1 MSLIDFI
8 LHIDDHLITIVNQ
21 FGGWSY
27 LILFAIIFIETGLVV
42 FPFLPGDSLIF
53 AASAMAANPKYGL
66 NIWLVYLIVAFAAI
80 IGDSI
85 NYEIGAWS
93 TRAGEKHSWFNKL
106 INQNNAVVFIYP
118 VFWGEAPSKLVGWFQ
133 RVWTY
138 GFAYGNNASM
148 KQLDKVLMLVTMGG
162 DLNEPIRQAEVEAM
176 KVIMFE
182 NRIGNRSKEK
192 EMVVFDRMSRD
203 YVNRSNNFN
212 NNLKRAY
219 CLGKNF

>member
-106 INQNNAVVFIYP
+106 INQNNRLAAEKFFERHGPITIVIGRFIPFIRTFVHSFPAAV
-118 VFWGEAPSKLVGWFQ
+118 
-133 RVWTY
+133 RC
-138 GFAYGNNASM
+138 
-148 KQLDKVLMLVTMGG
+148 
-162 DLNEPIRQAEVEAM
+162 
-176 KVIMFE
+176 IM
-182 NRIGNRSKEK
+182 
-192 EMVVFDRMSRD
+192 
-203 YVNRSNNFN
+203 VNLSPTTSWVACFGQDCSQSSVSS
-212 NNLKRAY
+212 LAIFH
-219 CLGKNF
+219 L

>member
-1 MSLIDFI
+1 MQFK
-8 LHIDDHLITIVNQ
+8 HIKIGGGITK
-21 FGGWSY
+21 
-27 LILFAIIFIETGLVV
+27 E
-42 FPFLPGDSLIF
+42 
-53 AASAMAANPKYGL
+53 
-66 NIWLVYLIVAFAAI
+66 
-80 IGDSI
+80 
-85 NYEIGAWS
+85 
-93 TRAGEKHSWFNKL
+93 
-106 INQNNAVVFIYP
+106 
-118 VFWGEAPSKLVGWFQ
+118 
-133 RVWTY
+133 
-138 GFAYGNNASM
+138 
-148 KQLDKVLMLVTMGG
+148 VTMGG